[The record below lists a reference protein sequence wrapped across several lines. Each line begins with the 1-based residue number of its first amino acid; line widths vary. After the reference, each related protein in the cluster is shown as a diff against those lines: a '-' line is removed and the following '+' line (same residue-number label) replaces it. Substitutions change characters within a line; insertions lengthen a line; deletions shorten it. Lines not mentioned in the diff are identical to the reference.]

1 MSGILVAL
9 GSESDSDSDYDSS
22 TDSDLETG
30 SELGTERNGLLSS
43 SDRETTPDEDEG
55 GDSSGSDAGVEG
67 LREQVEL
74 DEVTET
80 VIASVSALQLG
91 VELGEVVEKDEKKD
105 GAEEKE
111 NGSEVEEQK
120 HVTEPAEDGGKKESD
135 DEEKKEDTEGQL
147 SGGDAVQKTETVD
160 EGKNEANIEQAD
172 EDDNERE
179 NEGDVE
185 RKSGT
190 ADEGN
195 NEPHDEQETESGEE
209 QENEADGERENEGQS
224 EEGKDI
230 NEEARNEDDD
240 EQKNEC
246 KERNV
251 EEEESILVLP
261 VPTPISPISP
271 LLPIPR
277 PVTLPTPPIKPAQ
290 LAICAPPS
298 PSELAASSPPSASPS
313 SSSSSSATKTQ
324 TQAKLQTEIDA
335 EAALASY
342 LREIDGNTN
351 SDGAEDARE
360 ELLQRLPTN
369 LPFPPPNGTE
379 MKEEILPSTAFERRL
394 VNKDMGYGLVAL
406 QNIRAGTVIFADQL
420 VTVWQEEQE
429 SCRKMD
435 EANAM
440 IRRKAR
446 KHGEE
451 WFKQFIALSRPKVKE
466 YGIMGG
472 IWDAHHLPTTWSGKR
487 GGIIG
492 LNLAYINHGCIPNA
506 FLTYESIYPL
516 DKDGIPQYDKQP
528 QLGRAVVRAIT
539 EIRAGVEICISYG
552 QTAGTAKMRQDQ
564 TDYHFGFTCACRVC
578 AKPTESFENALH
590 AYQRLEPAFNDRF
603 LIADK
608 PALALKLA
616 LDLIQ
621 QLRQA
626 YVYDNRLAMIWV
638 KCAMIAGHHSDLARA
653 HCFLSRAR
661 QLAFLL
667 EGPSGGLYRQ
677 VRNWWLVPRLMPG
690 FGGTQRGLSS
700 VRESLK
706 IYRSGSYSKQ
716 ILFMAD
722 ATPGEYIRVSRYKK
736 IPAATKNEQAGGDAE
751 GKDAEEKDKVG
762 WEIVDGLDPIPPKLD
777 IDKEPPIHEW
787 CSVENCRACRRT
799 DRREKRIRESRQ
811 SRKGGE
817 KTEKEKEEVK
827 EEEKEETGEEK
838 EVCTDPKIDFSRLLL
853 NAVDAFEHLDGEEGS
868 TDAKKKK
875 TIGKRPRRGSKWYL
889 DALKYPRILTPDLD
903 TISPAECAAGCNC
916 VGLQQAESAESVQS
930 SENLEGEQKA
940 KKKKIKG
947 KKKTKKKN
955 NNAEPVIQDVGGE
968 RKVVLIE
975 ASDAGV
981 GSSATVEQD

>member
-9 GSESDSDSDYDSS
+9 GSESDSDSDYDSN
-22 TDSDLETG
+22 TDSDSETG
-30 SELGTERNGLLSS
+30 SELGNERNGLLSFS
-43 SDRETTPDEDEG
+43 ERETTPDEDEE

-67 LREQVEL
+67 LKEQVEL

-80 VIASVSALQLG
+80 VIASVSALQLA
-91 VELGEVVEKDEKKD
+91 EKDEKKID
-105 GAEEKE
+105 AEKKEIESEAEKE
-111 NGSEVEEQK
+111 K
-120 HVTEPAEDGGKKESD
+120 HITESAEDEGKKESD
-135 DEEKKEDTEGQL
+135 DGEKKEDTEGQL
-147 SGGDAVQKTETVD
+147 NGGDAEQKTETVD
-160 EGKNEANIEQAD
+160 EGKNEGHDEQEAEVNTEQQN
-172 EDDNERE
+172 EDDNEPE

-185 RKSGT
+185 QMSET
-190 ADEGN
+190 VDEGK
-195 NEPHDEQETESGEE
+195 NELPNE
-209 QENEADGERENEGQS
+209 QENGAGGEQKSDDVTERENEG
-224 EEGKDI
+224 ENKEGR
-230 NEEARNEDDD
+230 NEEDG
-240 EQKNEC
+240 EQKSEAEDQNF
-246 KERNV
+246 

-261 VPTPISPISP
+261 VPPPISPISP
-271 LLPIPR
+271 IFPIPR

-298 PSELAASSPPSASPS
+298 PSESTASSPPSASPS
-313 SSSSSSATKTQ
+313 SSSPSSATKTQ
-324 TQAKLQTEIDA
+324 TKAKRQAEIDT

-342 LREIDGNTN
+342 LKEIDGNTN

-369 LPFPPPNGTE
+369 LPFPPPSGTE
-379 MKEEILPSTAFERRL
+379 MKEEILPATAFERRL
-394 VNKDMGYGLVAL
+394 VNKNMGCGLVAL

-446 KHGEE
+446 KFGKV
-451 WFKQFIALSRPKVKE
+451 WFKQFMALSRPKVKE

-492 LNLAYINHGCIPNA
+492 LNLAYINHSCIPNA

-516 DKDGIPQYDKQP
+516 DKEGIPQYDQQP

-590 AYQRLEPAFNDRF
+590 AYLRLEPAFNDRF

-608 PALALKLA
+608 PALALNLA
-616 LDLIQ
+616 LDLIK
-621 QLRQA
+621 QLRRA

-653 HCFLSRAR
+653 HCFLSRAQ
-661 QLAFLL
+661 QLVFLL

-677 VRNWWLVPRLMPG
+677 VRNWWLAPRLMPG

-716 ILFMAD
+716 ILFMSD

-751 GKDAEEKDKVG
+751 GKDEEEKDKVR

-799 DRREKRIRESRQ
+799 DRREKRIREARE

-817 KTEKEKEEVK
+817 KKGKEKEEVK
-827 EEEKEETGEEK
+827 EEEKEEKGEEK
-838 EVCTDPKIDFSRLLL
+838 EVCTDPKTDFARLLL
-853 NAVDAFEHLDGEEGS
+853 NAVDAFEHSDGEEEGS
-868 TDAKKKK
+868 ADAKKKK

-903 TISPAECAAGCNC
+903 TISPAECASGCNC

-940 KKKKIKG
+940 KKKKKKRKE
-947 KKKTKKKN
+947 KKKGN

-968 RKVVLIE
+968 RKVVLVE
-975 ASDAGV
+975 ASDAGF